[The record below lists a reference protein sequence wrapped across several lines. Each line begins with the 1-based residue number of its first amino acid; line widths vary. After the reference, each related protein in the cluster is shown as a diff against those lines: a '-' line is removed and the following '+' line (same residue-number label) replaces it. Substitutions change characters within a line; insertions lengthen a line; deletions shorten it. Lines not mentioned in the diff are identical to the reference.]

1 MVNATPP
8 HPEDAAMPLQTH
20 PLSREFPQF
29 ESQMRA
35 LLQSDG
41 HFARLARDY
50 EELDKRI
57 YEIEDGRVAMD
68 EMELLGLKMQRVS
81 LKDEVASM
89 LSNGASS

>member
-1 MVNATPP
+1 
-8 HPEDAAMPLQTH
+8 MPLQTH

-35 LLQSDG
+35 LLQADG
-41 HFARLARDY
+41 HFARLVQEY
-50 EELDKRI
+50 EQLDKRI

-68 EMELLGLKMQRVS
+68 EMELLGLKMQRVN

-89 LSNGASS
+89 LSNGAGS